1 MRRKSADMAP
11 APTAK
16 PWWKLLRDYVT
27 INAFMGPG
35 GTARL

>member
-1 MRRKSADMAP
+1 MRRRSADMAP
-11 APTAK
+11 ALTAK
-16 PWWKLLRDYVT
+16 PWRKLLRDHAA

>member
-16 PWWKLLRDYVT
+16 PWRKLLKDHAA
-27 INAFMGPG
+27 INAFTGPG
-35 GTARL
+35 GTAKL